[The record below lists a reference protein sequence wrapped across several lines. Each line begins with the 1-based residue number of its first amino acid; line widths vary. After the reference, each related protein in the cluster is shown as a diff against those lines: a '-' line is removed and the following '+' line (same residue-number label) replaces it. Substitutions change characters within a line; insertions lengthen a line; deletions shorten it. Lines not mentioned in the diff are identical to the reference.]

1 MPKKTERKGGMSA
14 DEVYAT
20 IWKVE
25 QDHNRTRWT
34 VTTFFLGLSFAIFG
48 FSFRENIS
56 GNPLIPHI
64 QRATGL
70 VLYIFAV
77 ILFGQFQRYTNILRE
92 KLSALEE
99 KKGLSFNLQRYATEK
114 MYGGLRG
121 WFSAEKLLIG
131 FGGLYLLSVV
141 LLWVFPI

>member
-56 GNPLIPHI
+56 GNALIPQHGGYRRLRTFQAAEVI
-64 QRATGL
+64 HDATR
-70 VLYIFAV
+70 
-77 ILFGQFQRYTNILRE
+77 LFCHRFVDRCTGTRP
-92 KLSALEE
+92 A
-99 KKGLSFNLQRYATEK
+99 A
-114 MYGGLRG
+114 
-121 WFSAEKLLIG
+121 
-131 FGGLYLLSVV
+131 
-141 LLWVFPI
+141 